1 MKARHFVMIIILV
14 IAVSIVIS
22 NKGVEKL
29 VCTTEGNM
37 YESPSKS
44 TLEISVKDNKIKN
57 MYVTID
63 VKLNDELMK
72 QRDLLIQNIEAQ
84 GKSEV
89 VKTND
94 GIRLT
99 SGMSG
104 SYFTSIGLTGNTKYS
119 ELKEVLEVQ
128 GFTCKK

>member
-1 MKARHFVMIIILV
+1 MKARHFIMIIILV
-14 IAVSIVIS
+14 IAISFVIS

-29 VCTTEGNM
+29 VCTTEGDL

-44 TLEISVKDNKIKN
+44 TLEISIKDNKIKD
-57 MYVTID
+57 MYISID
-63 VKLNDELMK
+63 VKLNDALMQ

-89 VKTND
+89 SKIDD
-94 GIRLT
+94 GIRLS

-104 SYFTSIGLTGNTKYS
+104 SYFESMGITEDTKVN

-128 GFTCKK
+128 GFKCK

>member
-1 MKARHFVMIIILV
+1 MKARHFIMIIILV
-14 IAVSIVIS
+14 MAISFVIS

-29 VCTTEGNM
+29 VCTTEGDL

-44 TLEISVKDNKIKN
+44 TLEISIKDNKIKD
-57 MYVTID
+57 MYISID
-63 VKLNDELMK
+63 VKLNDALMQ

-89 VKTND
+89 SKIDD
-94 GIRLT
+94 GIRLS

-104 SYFTSIGLTGNTKYS
+104 SYFESMGITEDTKVN

-128 GFTCKK
+128 GFKCK

>member
-1 MKARHFVMIIILV
+1 MKARHFIMIIILV
-14 IAVSIVIS
+14 IAISFVIS

-29 VCTTEGNM
+29 VCTTEGDL

-44 TLEISVKDNKIKN
+44 TLEISIKDNKIKD
-57 MYVTID
+57 MYISID
-63 VKLNDELMK
+63 VKLTDELMQ

-89 VKTND
+89 SKIDD
-94 GIRLT
+94 GIRLS

-104 SYFTSIGLTGNTKYS
+104 SYFESMGITEDTKVN

-128 GFTCKK
+128 GFKCK

>member
-1 MKARHFVMIIILV
+1 MKARHFIMIIILV
-14 IAVSIVIS
+14 IAISFVIS

-29 VCTTEGNM
+29 VCTTEGDL

-44 TLEISVKDNKIKN
+44 TLEISIKDNKIKD
-57 MYVTID
+57 MYISID
-63 VKLNDELMK
+63 VKLNDALMQ

-89 VKTND
+89 SKIDD
-94 GIRLT
+94 GIRLS

-104 SYFTSIGLTGNTKYS
+104 SYFESMGITEDTKVN
-119 ELKEVLEVQ
+119 ELKEVLEFQ
-128 GFTCKK
+128 GFKCK

>member
-1 MKARHFVMIIILV
+1 MKVRHFIMIIILV
-14 IAVSIVIS
+14 IAISFVIS
-22 NKGVEKL
+22 NKGIETL
-29 VCTTEGNM
+29 TCTTEGEL

-44 TLEISVKDNKIKN
+44 KLEISVKDNKIKD
-57 MYVTID
+57 MHITID
-63 VKLNDELMK
+63 VRLSDELMT
-72 QRDLLIQNIEAQ
+72 QRDLLMQSIEAQ

-89 VKTND
+89 EATKD

-104 SYFTSIGLTGNTKYS
+104 SYFTSMGLSKDTKYN

-128 GFTCKK
+128 GFTCK

>member
-1 MKARHFVMIIILV
+1 MKARHFVMIIIIV
-14 IAVSIVIS
+14 IAISFVIS

-29 VCTTEGNM
+29 ICTTEGEL

-44 TLEISVKDNKIKN
+44 KLEISVKDNKIKD
-57 MYVTID
+57 MYITID
-63 VKLNDELMK
+63 VTLKEELMA
-72 QRDLLIQNIEAQ
+72 QRDLLIQSIAAQ

-89 VKTND
+89 EATKD

-104 SYFTSIGLTGNTKYS
+104 SYFTSMGLTENTKYS

-128 GFTCKK
+128 GFTCK